1 MTIKAEYTF
10 IKSQLKKSLI
20 VNDRLSAALASMEK
34 KVEAA
39 VESVEYLTKKA
50 DEHIRS
56 RNEIITEL
64 QRRLAKKIKANG
76 KEPTD
81 QKLNVE
87 TEDKE
92 KQ

>member
-50 DEHIRS
+50 DEQIRS

>member
-20 VNDRLSAALASMEK
+20 VNDS
-34 KVEAA
+34 
-39 VESVEYLTKKA
+39 
-50 DEHIRS
+50 RS
-56 RNEIITEL
+56 RNEISTEF